1 MSPPDVLLNLRK
13 LVRGREERRAR
24 LAQRRSAEAAHQMAH
39 ADQERFAKT
48 MALEPGSGALI
59 FGRGWR
65 VDGAPVWCGQPIEE
79 FLGVHSWITGATGSG
94 KSFFTLSCLLQ
105 ILQHGR
111 HPVVVVDMKSELSDL
126 LVELVIPALQGT
138 GAGAALLDRLRIIRP
153 FGSDLPMLRVTE
165 PEPGVPRAIQ
175 AFNLASALEEALS
188 DELGSRMSRMFLR
201 LSSLA
206 IELRL
211 PLTVI
216 QRWLEYPQAFAKDA
230 RSSEDTTLRE
240 YASAGFARESRPAV
254 DALLAR
260 LDSFLFL
267 DEVKLALSAP
277 RCVSFTDALEAGL
290 TIVDLGSPPA
300 GAERAQRFW
309 AGILAGRITR
319 AILSRSVEQATP
331 RTWVIFEEVQEAL
344 GRNQSEQFC
353 RLLTLA
359 RHKRV
364 AVTLIN
370 QQAAQLGSVDPT
382 LVKVLRTNASIE
394 CAFRCNLE
402 DAKPLVQAMPL
413 RPDASALEAT
423 RQSMVQ
429 ELTQLPDREYLL
441 WMKRAPFGAQRMRSP
456 RLDLAQL
463 RHRAEGLSPDVRA
476 AIRRG
481 TVSMERGDLEAMV
494 AQERE
499 ERQVD
504 PIALPRLMPSVDKM
518 HSRLG

>member
-1 MSPPDVLLNLRK
+1 MMTHLLVSLRR
-13 LVRGREERRAR
+13 LVRGQDAKRAR
-24 LAQRRSAEAAHQMAH
+24 VAQRMLAEDLFRQAH
-39 ADQERFAKT
+39 ADRTRFAQV
-48 MALEPGSGALI
+48 MACEPGEGVVVL
-59 FGRGWR
+59 GRGRRLDESPFWS
-65 VDGAPVWCGQPIEE
+65 GQLIEE

-94 KSFFTLSCLLQ
+94 KSFFALSCLLQ
-105 ILQHGR
+105 VLRSGR
-111 HPVVVVDMKSELSDL
+111 HPVVIVDMKSELSDL
-126 LVELVIPALQGT
+126 LIETVIPKLINTDGGEKLLQ
-138 GAGAALLDRLRIIRP
+138 RLRIIRP
-153 FGSDLPMLRVTE
+153 FGRDLPMLRVTE
-165 PEPGVPRAIQ
+165 AEAGVPRSIQ

-188 DELGSRMSRMFLR
+188 DELGSRMSRVFLR

-206 IELRL
+206 IELGL

-216 QRWLEYPQAFAKDA
+216 QRWLEDPALFTRDATRSKDT
-230 RSSEDTTLRE
+230 SLRE
-240 YASAGFARESRPAV
+240 YATSGFARESRPAI

-267 DEVKLALSAP
+267 DEVKLSLSAP
-277 RCVSFTDALEAGL
+277 RCVSFADALESGV

-309 AGILAGRITR
+309 AGILTGRITR
-319 AILSRSVEQATP
+319 AILSRPVTPETP

-344 GRNQSEQFC
+344 GKNQAEQFC

-370 QQAAQLGSVDPT
+370 QQAAQLGSADPM

-413 RPDASALEAT
+413 PPDAQRLEAT

-429 ELTQLPDREYLL
+429 ELTQLPDREFLL
-441 WMKRAPFGAQRMRSP
+441 WMKRMPFGAQHVRSP
-456 RLDLAQL
+456 RLDAEEL
-463 RHRAEGLSPDVRA
+463 RRCAAEVSPEMRA

-481 TVSMERGDLEAMV
+481 TVSMDRDALEASLV
-494 AQERE
+494 AAEDSDQN
-499 ERQVD
+499 D
-504 PIALPRLMPSVDKM
+504 IAMAPRLTGTPKRTR
-518 HSRLG
+518 SRLG